1 MIKSRFAGLVLG
13 SALVTAVYAHDP
25 SPTPTATPAVYQN
38 AVANTYAGTAPND
51 SLKGPGPSPSPT
63 KSSFSKQ
70 LSSVLRPLIPTVVT
84 KPPPSPAPNQVTA
97 APSPRS
103 LKAVA
108 SPSPSLTKAM
118 AVVQTPPRKEIASP
132 VQMEIV
138 GPPAPKLTKAEVSA
152 NVVKSIGTAS
162 VATSSRSV
170 GPDTAGTT
178 GNSSS
183 LSYVSVKPLPNPSSA
198 AQKTSVVPPTVA
210 PAPSPTPEPVVGIVV
225 SVQDQKLAVV
235 VNGKIYRTYR
245 ISTSRY
251 GEGDYYGSWRT
262 PLGHLQVATK
272 IGGAAP
278 AGAVFRR
285 RQLTGEVLAPNAPG
299 RDPIISRIIW
309 LRGTEEENKRAF
321 QRCIYIHGT
330 PQEEFLGRKASY
342 GCIRMR
348 SADVIEVFNW
358 VGIGTTVAIVDEPIR
373 RAVRDESGALVVRN
387 EQQHVPVA
395 EGSPSEANR

>member
-1 MIKSRFAGLVLG
+1 MIKSRFAGLILG
-13 SALVTAVYAHDP
+13 SALATAVYAHDP

-38 AVANTYAGTAPND
+38 AVANTYSGAVPND
-51 SLKGPGPSPSPT
+51 SLKAPGPSPSPA
-63 KSSFSKQ
+63 KSLFSRM
-70 LSSVLRPLIPTVVT
+70 LRPLASTTFI
-84 KPPPSPAPNQVTA
+84 KPAPSPASSQITA
-97 APSPRS
+97 TPSPRPV
-103 LKAVA
+103 KAVA
-108 SPSPSLTKAM
+108 SPSPTLTKAM
-118 AVVQTPPRKEIASP
+118 AWVQTPSVSP
-132 VQMEIV
+132 SPAPMEMV
-138 GPPAPKLTKAEVSA
+138 GPPAPKLTKAEVPASL
-152 NVVKSIGTAS
+152 VKSISTAS
-162 VATSSRSV
+162 VGASSRSSV
-170 GPDTAGTT
+170 PDTERTS
-178 GNSSS
+178 GNSS
-183 LSYVSVKPLPNPSSA
+183 LSYVSAKPLPNPSPA
-198 AQKTSVVPPTVA
+198 VQKTSAAPATVA

-225 SVQDQKLAVV
+225 SVRDQKLAVV

-272 IGGAAP
+272 IGAAAP

-309 LRGTEEENKRAF
+309 LRGTEAENKRAY

-358 VGIGTTVAIVDEPIR
+358 VGIGTNVAIVDEPIR
-373 RAVRDESGALVVRN
+373 RAVKDAAEAVVARN
-387 EQQHVPVA
+387 EQQRGPVP